1 MPLACF
7 HPAVRAWFEKTFA
20 QATAPQALA
29 WPAIAGGRHTLIAA
43 PTGSGKTLAA
53 FLAAIDALIREG
65 LERGL
70 TDEIHVVYVSPLKAL
85 SNDIERNLQQPLAG
99 IRDELLTLGMS
110 DVDIRVQVRTGD
122 TSQADRAAMRKTPPH
137 ILVTTPE
144 SLYLLLTSESGRAM
158 LATTRSVIVDE
169 IHAIAG
175 TKRGAHL
182 ALSLERLCANRHE
195 DSHRLPLSPGGRG
208 QGERG
213 TVSTPTSPA
222 PLRITRIGLSA
233 TQKPIEDVA
242 RFLVGADVDAT
253 GQPDCT
259 IVDTGHV
266 RERDLAIALPNSPL
280 QAVMANE
287 VWEEIYD
294 RLTHLV
300 QSHRTTLIFVNTRR
314 LAERVA
320 RHLSERLG
328 NEHVTSHHGSMAKE
342 SRFDA
347 EQRLKHGQLRAL
359 VATASLELGIDIGD
373 VDLVCQIGSPR
384 AISTFLQRV
393 GRSGHSVTG
402 TPKGRLF
409 PLTTDELIES
419 TALLDAI
426 ARGELDRL
434 RIPPKPLDVLAQQI
448 VAEIASRDW
457 AQAEKSRTDLTSVRA
472 ADAAQDAPIS
482 REHRDVRERSPH
494 TDVRA
499 GVELRSEAPPGTA
512 DRGVS
517 ESWLY
522 ERFCRAYPYR
532 GLERSEYNAVVR
544 MLADGFSTR
553 RGRRSA
559 YLHRDAVNG
568 QLRARK
574 GARLTA
580 LTCGGAI
587 PDNADYRVV
596 LEPTGI
602 PVGTLNEDFAIE
614 SMAGDIF
621 QLGNAS
627 YRILKIEPGVVRVED
642 AKGLPPSIPFWLGE
656 APSRTDELSA
666 AVSRLRAEVDK
677 QLGEHI
683 SAAPTPT
690 LPRSRGRDREGEIS
704 GQSIRCTEAAPGHLT
719 SASLQHA
726 RAWFAQ
732 TYRVDAVAA
741 DQVVDYLAAAK
752 GVLHVVPTQRQ
763 IVFERFFDETG
774 GMQLVI
780 HAPFGNRINRAWGLA
795 LRKRFCRK
803 FNFELQAA
811 ATEDSIVL
819 SLGETHSF
827 PLEDVARYLHSAS
840 VRDLLVQALL
850 AAPLFTTRWR
860 WATSI
865 ALAVKRFRG
874 GRKNPAALQRM
885 DAEDLIAVVFPDQIA
900 CAENLTGERE
910 VPDHPLVNQT
920 IDDCLH
926 EAMDV
931 DGLIALLQRL
941 ERGEVQVIA
950 RDLPHPS
957 PLAQE
962 ILNAKPYAFL
972 DDAPLEER
980 RTQAVMNRRWLD
992 PLEAGEFG
1000 RLDPDAIARV
1010 RAEAWPEIG
1019 SRDELHDALMLLG
1032 FIEEREGETS
1042 GWRAYLDELIAAR
1055 RATRVQVGGA
1065 SYWVAAEQ
1073 LPMLRALH
1081 SDARLNPL
1089 IDTPTEYAE
1098 RAWSRED
1105 ATIEII
1111 RARLQGLGPVTVD
1124 ALAESLGCA
1133 ATAIQTAL
1141 LALESE
1147 GFVLRGQFTMVR
1159 ISALTPPLPPATR
1172 MDAPGSRETGS
1183 RERPEGWGEG
1193 ENVKPSSPLPHSS
1206 PRERGEE
1213 ASRGAKNTRTQPNL
1227 EWCERRLLARIHRYT
1242 VERLRAEIEPVTSAD
1257 FMRFLFEWHGLT
1269 IEPRAEGPQALNAIV
1284 EQLEGFEAAC
1294 TAWESDVLPAR
1305 TDAYDPDWLD
1315 SLCRSGRVVW
1325 ARLTPPKSN
1334 GRNAG
1339 PVRNTP
1345 ITFVVRRHLR
1355 DWRALA
1361 QPDSS
1366 EEPVQLN
1373 TRTRAVADY
1382 LKSQGASF
1390 FEELLSGTGLLK
1402 SEVEEAL
1409 RELVAL
1415 GKVQADSFS
1424 GLRTLLLPAD
1434 RRRSGRRRRG
1444 SALLDIE
1451 DAGRWSLLQP
1461 VVFASSATTDQAA
1474 PSLIPSPSGRGRGEG
1489 ARTENNTERIA
1500 RVLLRRYGVV
1510 FRKLLTR
1517 EPDWLPPWYELLR
1530 VYRRLEARGEIRG
1543 GRFVA
1548 GFSGEQYALAEAVP
1562 MLRAV
1567 RRKPKI
1573 EQLVSISA
1581 ADPLN
1586 LVGIVTPGARV
1597 PALTGNRLLY
1607 RDGVPVAVHAGG
1619 KTEFLVE
1626 VPENEAWNARN
1637 ALIRGV
1643 AATST
1648 ASH

>member
-1 MPLACF
+1 M
-7 HPAVRAWFEKTFA
+7 
-20 QATAPQALA
+20 
-29 WPAIAGGRHTLIAA
+29 
-43 PTGSGKTLAA
+43 
-53 FLAAIDALIREG
+53 
-65 LERGL
+65 
-70 TDEIHVVYVSPLKAL
+70 
-85 SNDIERNLQQPLAG
+85 
-99 IRDELLTLGMS
+99 
-110 DVDIRVQVRTGD
+110 
-122 TSQADRAAMRKTPPH
+122 
-137 ILVTTPE
+137 
-144 SLYLLLTSESGRAM
+144 
-158 LATTRSVIVDE
+158 
-169 IHAIAG
+169 
-175 TKRGAHL
+175 
-182 ALSLERLCANRHE
+182 
-195 DSHRLPLSPGGRG
+195 
-208 QGERG
+208 
-213 TVSTPTSPA
+213 
-222 PLRITRIGLSA
+222 
-233 TQKPIEDVA
+233 
-242 RFLVGADVDAT
+242 
-253 GQPDCT
+253 
-259 IVDTGHV
+259 
-266 RERDLAIALPNSPL
+266 
-280 QAVMANE
+280 
-287 VWEEIYD
+287 
-294 RLTHLV
+294 
-300 QSHRTTLIFVNTRR
+300 
-314 LAERVA
+314 
-320 RHLSERLG
+320 
-328 NEHVTSHHGSMAKE
+328 
-342 SRFDA
+342 
-347 EQRLKHGQLRAL
+347 
-359 VATASLELGIDIGD
+359 
-373 VDLVCQIGSPR
+373 
-384 AISTFLQRV
+384 
-393 GRSGHSVTG
+393 
-402 TPKGRLF
+402 
-409 PLTTDELIES
+409 
-419 TALLDAI
+419 
-426 ARGELDRL
+426 
-434 RIPPKPLDVLAQQI
+434 
-448 VAEIASRDW
+448 
-457 AQAEKSRTDLTSVRA
+457 
-472 ADAAQDAPIS
+472 
-482 REHRDVRERSPH
+482 
-494 TDVRA
+494 
-499 GVELRSEAPPGTA
+499 
-512 DRGVS
+512 
-517 ESWLY
+517 
-522 ERFCRAYPYR
+522 
-532 GLERSEYNAVVR
+532 
-544 MLADGFSTR
+544 
-553 RGRRSA
+553 
-559 YLHRDAVNG
+559 NG

-656 APSRTDELSA
+656 APSRTDELST
-666 AVSRLRAEVDK
+666 AVSRLRAAVDK
-677 QLGEHI
+677 HLGEHI
-683 SAAPTPT
+683 DAERLNAT
-690 LPRSRGRDREGEIS
+690 
-704 GQSIRCTEAAPGHLT
+704 
-719 SASLQHA
+719 

-874 GRKNPAALQRM
+874 GRKNPAPLQRM

-1111 RARLQGLGPVTVD
+1111 RARLQGLGPATVD
-1124 ALAESLGCA
+1124 ALAASLGCA

-1147 GFVLRGQFTMVR
+1147 GFVLRGQFT
-1159 ISALTPPLPPATR
+1159 
-1172 MDAPGSRETGS
+1172 
-1183 RERPEGWGEG
+1183 
-1193 ENVKPSSPLPHSS
+1193 
-1206 PRERGEE
+1206 
-1213 ASRGAKNTRTQPNL
+1213 QPNADT

-1366 EEPVQLN
+1366 EEPIQLN

-1424 GLRTLLLPAD
+1424 GLRTLLLPAE
-1434 RRRSGRRRRG
+1434 RR
-1444 SALLDIE
+1444 
-1451 DAGRWSLLQP
+1451 
-1461 VVFASSATTDQAA
+1461 
-1474 PSLIPSPSGRGRGEG
+1474 
-1489 ARTENNTERIA
+1489 
-1500 RVLLRRYGVV
+1500 
-1510 FRKLLTR
+1510 
-1517 EPDWLPPWYELLR
+1517 
-1530 VYRRLEARGEIRG
+1530 
-1543 GRFVA
+1543 
-1548 GFSGEQYALAEAVP
+1548 
-1562 MLRAV
+1562 
-1567 RRKPKI
+1567 
-1573 EQLVSISA
+1573 
-1581 ADPLN
+1581 
-1586 LVGIVTPGARV
+1586 
-1597 PALTGNRLLY
+1597 
-1607 RDGVPVAVHAGG
+1607 
-1619 KTEFLVE
+1619 
-1626 VPENEAWNARN
+1626 
-1637 ALIRGV
+1637 
-1643 AATST
+1643 
-1648 ASH
+1648 